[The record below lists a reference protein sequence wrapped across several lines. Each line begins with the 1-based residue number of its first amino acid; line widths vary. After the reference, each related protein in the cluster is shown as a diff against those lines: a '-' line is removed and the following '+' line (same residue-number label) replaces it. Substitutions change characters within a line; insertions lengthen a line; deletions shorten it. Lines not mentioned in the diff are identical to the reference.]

1 MKLLP
6 DWQAIFKRAWSMRL
20 MAAAAL
26 LSALE
31 VALPMFQDLLPRG
44 TFAAAAGVTTGL
56 ALVARLLAQ
65 KGASDGNDK

>member
-20 MAAAAL
+20 MAVAAL

-44 TFAAAAGVTTGL
+44 SFAAASGL
-56 ALVARLLAQ
+56 VVGMALVARLLAQ
-65 KGASDGNDK
+65 KGVSDGADK